1 MQLPRGSAETRAE
14 AMSRRRARG
23 GLLMTSRADIISAD
37 GRGPL
42 EGVRPARNDRNRIKK
57 HESYIKRAE
66 DFIQM
71 RTVSRGFSDSPLTSR
86 FRTGTVKA
94 QPQIRSRLNLK
105 RPFKRTPEEISIRQT
120 EELHL
125 SSIHRKGHEFER
137 NGAFRAHIYPSFVAA
152 CSEPV
157 SFLLKSDQSRSVS
170 TPSLR
175 RPERS
180 VLFACDGQRCRS
192 YITAEKRSDW
202 SRSGWTHPCQC
213 VRRKIMTS
221 SA

>member
-1 MQLPRGSAETRAE
+1 M
-14 AMSRRRARG
+14 
-23 GLLMTSRADIISAD
+23 
-37 GRGPL
+37 
-42 EGVRPARNDRNRIKK
+42 
-57 HESYIKRAE
+57 
-66 DFIQM
+66 FF
-71 RTVSRGFSDSPLTSR
+71 VSEIVEL
-86 FRTGTVKA
+86 
-94 QPQIRSRLNLK
+94 Q
-105 RPFKRTPEEISIRQT
+105 EISIRQT

-221 SA
+221 SAWAALIALDSVPYKTSLRAVLSHLRISGGTLGLFLNIFCRPAEIPHSYTAFIPLSECYKTTDRSSDHTHFLSGLFLMVSRVFKDHVKKTKE